1 MTLWKRTPSCICHH
15 PHKFGDHRHGVPP
28 LRMGGHFSKESILW
42 EGQTLGKFMEGG
54 VFYMGNNDQ
63 IISSRREGFTNVFF
77 SYLKIY
83 PNYGGI
89 YTR

>member
-1 MTLWKRTPSCICHH
+1 
-15 PHKFGDHRHGVPP
+15 
-28 LRMGGHFSKESILW
+28 MGRGG
-42 EGQTLGKFMEGG
+42 GQTLGKFMQGG

-63 IISSRREGFTNVFF
+63 IISSRREGFTNAFF

-89 YTR
+89 YTT